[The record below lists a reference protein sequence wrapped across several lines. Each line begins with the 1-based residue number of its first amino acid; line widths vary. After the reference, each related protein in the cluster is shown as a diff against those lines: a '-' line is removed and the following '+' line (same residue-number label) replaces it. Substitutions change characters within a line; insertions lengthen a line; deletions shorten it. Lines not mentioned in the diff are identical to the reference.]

1 MRLQLFLV
9 YNHEEEKTM
18 IIKILGTGCS
28 KCKKL
33 EENVKEAVS
42 ELGIEATVEKVLD
55 IKDIMA
61 YGVMSTPALVV
72 DEQVKVMGRVPS
84 VEDIKKY
91 L

>member
-1 MRLQLFLV
+1 
-9 YNHEEEKTM
+9 M

-33 EENVKEAVS
+33 EENVKEAVK
-42 ELGIEATVEKVLD
+42 ELGIEATVEKVQD

-61 YGVMSTPALVV
+61 YGVMNTPALVV

>member
-1 MRLQLFLV
+1 
-9 YNHEEEKTM
+9 M

-33 EENVKEAVS
+33 EENVKEAVK